1 MRGIDPS
8 LDARQVAG
16 LDDLRP
22 DAERTLEPDR
32 FLEPGTHRRGDADD
46 DAASD
51 VAGLAAHNVA
61 EALED
66 GEGAHDHLAGLRR
79 RVELADDADR
89 SAGAPRGKEPA
100 FEEKDVAHAGGH
112 QVERDGGAGDPA
124 PDDDDLGAAAHLD
137 GAAVTSATSAALN
150 RRTGSP

>member
-1 MRGIDPS
+1 MR
-8 LDARQVAG
+8 ARSPG

-22 DAERTLEPDR
+22 DAERALEPDR

-66 GEGAHDHLAGLRR
+66 GEGAHDHLAVSG
-79 RVELADDADR
+79 V
-89 SAGAPRGKEPA
+89 G
-100 FEEKDVAHAGGH
+100 
-112 QVERDGGAGDPA
+112 
-124 PDDDDLGAAAHLD
+124 
-137 GAAVTSATSAALN
+137 
-150 RRTGSP
+150 